1 MFTRLILASLL
12 VTVAATGVA
21 QAQPQGPDF
30 SDERLYDRFDS
41 ILHPDEEVGP
51 EIDPDNPLKGP
62 ITYHEIFDIDK
73 ILNGPNPA
81 EIVDVQIVVR

>member
-1 MFTRLILASLL
+1 M
-12 VTVAATGVA
+12 AA
-21 QAQPQGPDF
+21 
-30 SDERLYDRFDS
+30 ERTPGFRQLSRHA
-41 ILHPDEEVGP
+41 LRDEEVGP

-81 EIVDVQIVVR
+81 EIVDARVVLR